1 MRFWV
6 DWALWQKLSLVL
18 AGLLVLVLIYSLC
31 VLFYN
36 RRATR
41 KHAAADAHRKTIQ
54 DAEQHPMLS
63 ETNEVPFGARALE
76 RGVLVEGIW
85 TPGQESPMES
95 NTPTR
100 HESAGPALTQL
111 PASLTGL
118 VQRPSKTYMPVPL
131 SSQSGPRWA
140 PSVSDI
146 RAESSESLY
155 PNTLHANRSRQ
166 SDIQPVGKH
175 HDVADSDVA
184 RSKLRLSSRGS
195 WISKP
200 SEKRMPGAEGAHP
213 RTSSEEFRRRISRLF
228 DENVQARP
236 IEMFQLGSDS
246 SESVDGH
253 QKELIPD
260 PSMHRLNHAIH

>member
-6 DWALWQKLSLVL
+6 DWALWQKLSFVL

-31 VLFYN
+31 ALLYN

-41 KHAAADAHRKTIQ
+41 NHAAEDAHRKTRQ

-76 RGVLVEGIW
+76 QGVLVEGIW

-111 PASLTGL
+111 PASPTSM
-118 VQRPSKTYMPVPL
+118 VQRPSQTYIPVSL

-140 PSVSDI
+140 PAVSDI
-146 RAESSESLY
+146 RAESSDSLY
-155 PNTLHANRSRQ
+155 PDTLHANKARQ
-166 SDIQPVGKH
+166 SDLQPIGKS

-184 RSKLRLSSRGS
+184 RSKPRLSSRSS

-200 SEKRMPGAEGAHP
+200 FDKRMPSLEGKST
-213 RTSSEEFRRRISRLF
+213 TSS
-228 DENVQARP
+228 
-236 IEMFQLGSDS
+236 
-246 SESVDGH
+246 
-253 QKELIPD
+253 
-260 PSMHRLNHAIH
+260 

>member
-118 VQRPSKTYMPVPL
+118 VQRPSQTYMPVPL

-200 SEKRMPGAEGAHP
+200 FEKRMPGAEGKSITP
-213 RTSSEEFRRRISRLF
+213 F
-228 DENVQARP
+228 
-236 IEMFQLGSDS
+236 
-246 SESVDGH
+246 
-253 QKELIPD
+253 
-260 PSMHRLNHAIH
+260 

>member
-1 MRFWV
+1 MQFWL
-6 DWALWQKLSLVL
+6 DWALWQKLSFVL

-36 RRATR
+36 RWATR
-41 KHAAADAHRKTIQ
+41 KHAAADAHQKTIH
-54 DAEQHPMLS
+54 DAEQCPMLS

-85 TPGQESPMES
+85 TPGQVSPIES

-100 HESAGPALTQL
+100 HDSAGLALTQL
-111 PASLTGL
+111 PPNPTSM
-118 VQRPSKTYMPVPL
+118 VQRPSQTYMRVSL
-131 SSQSGPRWA
+131 SGQSSPRWA
-140 PSVSDI
+140 PTVSDI
-146 RAESSESLY
+146 RAESSDGLY
-155 PNTLHANRSRQ
+155 PNTLHANKSLQ
-166 SDIQPVGKH
+166 SDVQLVGNSH
-175 HDVADSDVA
+175 EIVDSDVA

-200 SEKRMPGAEGAHP
+200 FDKRMPAAEGAHP
-213 RTSSEEFRRRISRLF
+213 RTSSEEFRRRISKLF

-236 IEMFQLGSDS
+236 IEMFQLQSDS

-260 PSMHRLNHAIH
+260 PSMHRPNHEIH